1 MKLTLTPEGVD
12 TLVHCLD
19 GGPSPIFNAI
29 LLGNGENAGE
39 DVVEM
44 SNPIVTIPISSITR
58 DENSDVVTLLGTF
71 NNANVEERFKATE
84 TGVTIVDPD
93 DNTQSILFAY
103 GYVPEDEAAVIPAV
117 TDYTFETTE
126 KCIVYVGATQDVT
139 AIITESLSVATKAE
153 LQAHINDHNN
163 PHNVSAEQIGLGNVP
178 NVDTDDQTPT
188 IETDPLSFLGD
199 YHDLLEESQEGR
211 ILPENGQNLAEILS
225 KLVAA
230 VRSYI
235 AHLNNLHNP
244 HLINPGM
251 IGAASSGHTHSASQI
266 TSGVLSIARG
276 GTGVTSLSTLASVLG
291 TYFKVPTFGVYT
303 GDGAVK
309 RKIELSF
316 TPSAVLVIDEAGVQG
331 DDIRGTRGGLAI
343 GSSGVC
349 CYAMGTNDN
358 YAYQRYSTEW
368 HDEYTCLMITS
379 NGFYVNYS
387 SVNKVKTNVS
397 GVSYRYIAFK

>member
-19 GGPSPIFNAI
+19 GGPSPVFNAI
-29 LLGNGENAGE
+29 LLGNGEDAGE

-58 DENSDVVTLLGTF
+58 DENSDVVTLIGTF
-71 NNANVEERFKATE
+71 NNANVSERFRATE
-84 TGVTIVDPD
+84 IGATIVDPD

-139 AIITESLSVATKAE
+139 AIITESLSTATKAE
-153 LQAHINDHNN
+153 LQAHTNNHNN

-178 NVDTDDQTPT
+178 NVDTDDQIPT
-188 IETDPLSFLGD
+188 IAEDPLSFFGD
-199 YHDLLEESQEGR
+199 YRDLLDNGRSR
-211 ILPENGQNLAEILS
+211 ILPEDGQKLTVILS
-225 KLVAA
+225 KLVDA
-230 VRSYI
+230 VHCYV
-235 AHLNNLHNP
+235 AHLNNLNNP
-244 HLINPGM
+244 HRITPNN
-251 IGAASSGHTHSASQI
+251 IGAASRNHTHSASQM
-266 TSGVLSIARG
+266 TSGILPVTRG
-276 GTGVTSLSTLASVLG
+276 GTGLSSLSSLAEVLG
-291 TYFKVPTFGVYT
+291 SYFSVPTFGVYT
-303 GDGAVK
+303 GDGTVK
-309 RKIELSF
+309 RKIDLSF

-349 CYAMGTNDN
+349 CYAMGQNDN
-358 YAYQRYSTEW
+358 YAYAQYSTVW
-368 HDEYTCLMITS
+368 HDDYTCLMITS

-387 SVNKVKTNVS
+387 STNKVKTNVN